1 MLKQRFFCHPT
12 AEIEPDVSIGNG
24 TRIWRYAH
32 IRSQAMIGAQCIIGK
47 GVFIDAHVRIGARV
61 KIQNNTSLFTG
72 VTLEDGVF
80 VGPHVCFTNDR
91 YPRAITPAG
100 TLKNAADWSITPT
113 VVRSGASIGAGAVIV
128 CGVVIGPFALV
139 GAGAVVTNDV
149 AAHSMVIGTPAR
161 FQCYVCCCA
170 HPLTQIT
177 EQDGTLQGWCEQC
190 GIWCFL
196 SSL

>member
-1 MLKQRFFCHPT
+1 
-12 AEIEPDVSIGNG
+12 
-24 TRIWRYAH
+24 
-32 IRSQAMIGAQCIIGK
+32 
-47 GVFIDAHVRIGARV
+47 VFIDAHVRIGARV

-91 YPRAITPAG
+91 YPRAITPVG
-100 TLKNAADWSITPT
+100 TLKSAADWSITPT

-149 AAHSMVIGTPAR
+149 AAHSLVIGTPAR
-161 FQCYVCCCA
+161 FQCYVCHCA

-177 EQDGTLQGWCEQC
+177 EQDNTLQGWCEQC
-190 GIWCFL
+190 EIWCSL